1 MLARWDQSGIG
12 ESVLILSLLAEDINI
27 CQAVSREM
35 VDLPVHGQGMKRYG
49 RRSQPPQ
56 RLCSNMTGE
65 VISSGLGLL
74 HADDGL
80 IEVHERPYHDLSM
93 ARIDN
98 KGLMSNGGA
107 RASLCPLHP
116 PLTRPKLQK
125 VLY

>member
-49 RRSQPPQ
+49 ISQSPQ

-98 KGLMSNGGA
+98 KGLMSNGG
-107 RASLCPLHP
+107 HVP
-116 PLTRPKLQK
+116 PFAPCIRL
-125 VLY
+125 